1 MTAIITVLLTSVL
14 CTACADPMLTPT
26 VDSIPGTD
34 AAALTETD
42 SGTDSESAANPDTD
56 PDTEPET
63 ESETAPPI
71 SECRIQSF
79 TVFASDNRNLCAD
92 LIGEITDDTVTL
104 TISAPTDTSSLM
116 HAHVTV
122 ETDAA
127 SASFSSETEG
137 AVDLTAANAHC
148 TLTDAEGL
156 TRTYRIV
163 LAYAPHTIPVI
174 SVITTDGQE
183 ITDKETYIAAT
194 VSIDTAGVDGW
205 FLPDGFSS
213 LAPTE
218 VEIRGRGNST
228 WSWEKKPYKL
238 KFPEKTS
245 VLGLTEAKK
254 WILLANYA
262 DYSLMRNYVA
272 FETAKVLS
280 PELSPFSQFPVNLF
294 VNGEYLGIYSIGEDH
309 EVKDGRIRL
318 ASDSGE
324 ADTSFLLEIGG
335 KDTEDITGVTA
346 FSTELVRFCSIEYPE
361 EKSLTQAQA
370 DFIIDYCLKAD
381 AAVKALDGYE
391 DYLDVDSL
399 IDWFITHELFYNLE
413 SCFRRSCFLT
423 KEPGGK
429 LKMGPLWDFDLAMGN
444 LYNDFGNYRNW
455 MCLSQKY
462 GYIED
467 NWFTYLLKDE
477 AFRSRLKARWDA
489 IKDDL
494 LLTAL
499 SAVDRMG
506 ETLTPHAVYNFA
518 RWELL
523 GTRAVPPQPLLI
535 TELVTYG
542 DNVRY
547 LRDFI
552 ENRWQWLDGN
562 I

>member
-1 MTAIITVLLTSVL
+1 MKQIIGALLFFSLLLT
-14 CTACADPMLTPT
+14 ACDDPMLSPANDTLAET
-26 VDSIPGTD
+26 KES
-34 AAALTETD
+34 AESTENEPA
-42 SGTDSESAANPDTD
+42 SAPESESAEITAAE
-56 PDTEPET
+56 TEPET
-63 ESETAPPI
+63 APPV

-79 TVFASDNRNLCAD
+79 TVFASDNRNMCAD
-92 LIGEITDDTVTL
+92 LIGEIRDDTVTL
-104 TISAPTDTSSLM
+104 TVSAPTDTFSLM
-116 HAHVTV
+116 HAHATV

-127 SASFSSETEG
+127 SVSFSSETEG
-137 AVDLTAANAHC
+137 AVDLTAADTHC

-163 LAYAPHTIPVI
+163 LAYAPHTLPVI
-174 SVITTDGQE
+174 SVITTDGQA

-228 WSWEKKPYKL
+228 WAWEKKPYKL
-238 KFPEKTS
+238 KFAERTS
-245 VLGLTEAKK
+245 VLGLTAARK
-254 WILLANYA
+254 WLLLANYA
-262 DYSLMRNYVA
+262 DYSLMRNFVA

-294 VNGEYLGIYSIGEDH
+294 VNGEYCGIYSIGEDH

-361 EKSLTQAQA
+361 EKSLTQAQT

-381 AAVKALDGYE
+381 AAVKSLDGYE
-391 DYLDVDSL
+391 EYLDVDLL

-429 LKMGPLWDFDLAMGN
+429 LKMGPIWDFDLAMGN

-455 MCLSQKY
+455 MCLSQNY

-467 NWFTYLLKDE
+467 NWFCYLLKDE
-477 AFRSRLKARWDA
+477 AFRSRLKARWEA
-489 IKDDL
+489 VKDDL

-506 ETLTPHAVYNFA
+506 EMLTPHAVYNFA

-552 ENRWQWLDGN
+552 ENRWQWMDEN